1 MEHCVPCMLPNIVG
15 ETYSGLVKPSADLHC
30 EVCKDDRNWDVM
42 ILCDNCDSGWHTYCL
57 LPPLDDVP
65 EGDWLCPHCV
75 DNGMTMEKLAQKRAS
90 YREDPRSRPDLELP
104 NRSRIAK
111 ARRLADE
118 WHGVGVR
125 RSYRGKEFFG
135 RVTFQHILQPKWFRI
150 HWLDGSSSE
159 HMGHIFKHLVKVPE
173 DQLPP
178 GLPPV
183 PEPAVIMATG
193 PVRVSATLQNS
204 ALTQRSHDSV
214 LDTSYVSTAELAAL
228 LNVLQR
234 RKPAHEPTQAL
245 VAQSLA
251 YQQDGPS
258 PAPPT
263 DCVMDPSGLNLTSF
277 LGEDGEVDAI
287 LISHNVAILED
298 LLLRA
303 AQRAKKVI
311 CAKVPVAWAHT
322 AENQAIGHWLMTL
335 ASEGRL
341 LKQTILLPDD
351 QLHTYLWLY
360 IFPSLEVRHMLFPP
374 ETEMT
379 ACTGLLYDV
388 ASGKSISA

>member
-1 MEHCVPCMLPNIVG
+1 V
-15 ETYSGLVKPSADLHC
+15 S
-30 EVCKDDRNWDVM
+30 
-42 ILCDNCDSGWHTYCL
+42 
-57 LPPLDDVP
+57 
-65 EGDWLCPHCV
+65 
-75 DNGMTMEKLAQKRAS
+75 QRA
-90 YREDPRSRPDLELP
+90 
-104 NRSRIAK
+104 
-111 ARRLADE
+111 
-118 WHGVGVR
+118 
-125 RSYRGKEFFG
+125 
-135 RVTFQHILQPKWFRI
+135 
-150 HWLDGSSSE
+150 
-159 HMGHIFKHLVKVPE
+159 
-173 DQLPP
+173 
-178 GLPPV
+178 
-183 PEPAVIMATG
+183 
-193 PVRVSATLQNS
+193 LQNS
-204 ALTQRSHDSV
+204 VLTQRSHDSV
-214 LDTSYVSTAELAAL
+214 RDTSYVSTAELAAL

-360 IFPSLEVRHMLFPP
+360 IFPSLEVRHRLFPP

>member
-1 MEHCVPCMLPNIVG
+1 
-15 ETYSGLVKPSADLHC
+15 
-30 EVCKDDRNWDVM
+30 
-42 ILCDNCDSGWHTYCL
+42 
-57 LPPLDDVP
+57 
-65 EGDWLCPHCV
+65 
-75 DNGMTMEKLAQKRAS
+75 
-90 YREDPRSRPDLELP
+90 
-104 NRSRIAK
+104 
-111 ARRLADE
+111 
-118 WHGVGVR
+118 
-125 RSYRGKEFFG
+125 
-135 RVTFQHILQPKWFRI
+135 
-150 HWLDGSSSE
+150 
-159 HMGHIFKHLVKVPE
+159 
-173 DQLPP
+173 
-178 GLPPV
+178 
-183 PEPAVIMATG
+183 MATG
-193 PVRVSATLQNS
+193 PVRFSSALQNS
-204 ALTQRSHDSV
+204 MLTRRSHDSV
-214 LDTSYVSTAELAAL
+214 RDTSSVSTAELAAL

-245 VAQSLA
+245 VVHSLA

-360 IFPSLEVRHMLFPP
+360 IFPSLEVRHRLFPP